1 MKQDRKIRQHITA
14 AKGWLSRAED
24 SLEQENAIQG
34 DLKLMLAQAELK
46 RAQEKNDK
54 KLCVRWFKRLAPGA
68 LACALALGGIIY
80 AQQSED
86 SPSLPKQN
94 QLTSTSLAEQA
105 SSSGA
110 GRDKAM
116 EAKKS
121 HQNLSEEREFD
132 TPAPPYVQIQ
142 PNEEAHSEEVSNTI
156 ESRPVEVESQQAT
169 SSLKN
174 VQPPPEV
181 PAPVMQKLMQ
191 SAGSTLRE

>member
-14 AKGWLSRAED
+14 AKGWLSQAED
-24 SLEQENAIQG
+24 SLAQENAIQG

-80 AQQSED
+80 TQQAED
-86 SPSLPKQN
+86 NQALSKQN
-94 QLTSTSLAEQA
+94 QLSSTSLAEPV

-110 GRDKAM
+110 GTDKAV
-116 EAKKS
+116 EAKEAP
-121 HQNLSEEREFD
+121 QNHNEEREFAV
-132 TPAPPYVQIQ
+132 PAYIQEAQPKVQEQ
-142 PNEEAHSEEVSNTI
+142 PEEVSNTT
-156 ESRPVEVESQQAT
+156 ESRSVEVESQQAP
-169 SSLKN
+169 SSLQN
-174 VQPPPEV
+174 VQPSQV
-181 PAPVMQKLMQ
+181 PAPAMQKLMQ

>member
-14 AKGWLSRAED
+14 AKGWLSQAED
-24 SLEQENAIQG
+24 SLAQENAIQG

-80 AQQSED
+80 AQQAED
-86 SPSLPKQN
+86 SQALPKPN
-94 QLTSTSLAEQA
+94 PLTSTSLTEQV
-105 SSSGA
+105 SSSGT

-132 TPAPPYVQIQ
+132 TPAYVQIQ

-174 VQPPPEV
+174 VQPSEV
-181 PAPVMQKLMQ
+181 PAPAMQKLMQ

>member
-86 SPSLPKQN
+86 SSSLTKQN
-94 QLTSTSLAEQA
+94 QLTSTSLTEQA

-110 GRDKAM
+110 GRDKAT
-116 EAKKS
+116 ESKKS
-121 HQNLSEEREFD
+121 HENLSEERDFD
-132 TPAPPYVQIQ
+132 TTAYVQIQ

-156 ESRPVEVESQQAT
+156 ESRPVEAESQQAP

-174 VQPPPEV
+174 VQPSEV
-181 PAPVMQKLMQ
+181 PAPAMQKLMQ
-191 SAGSTLRE
+191 SAGSKLRE

>member
-86 SPSLPKQN
+86 SQALTKQN
-94 QLTSTSLAEQA
+94 QLTSTTSLAEQA
-105 SSSGA
+105 SSPGA
-110 GRDKAM
+110 GRDKAT
-116 EAKKS
+116 ESKKS
-121 HQNLSEEREFD
+121 HENLSEEREVD
-132 TPAPPYVQIQ
+132 TPAYVQIQ
-142 PNEEAHSEEVSNTI
+142 PHEEAHSEEVSNTI
-156 ESRPVEVESQQAT
+156 ESRPVEAESQQAP

-174 VQPPPEV
+174 VQPSEV
-181 PAPVMQKLMQ
+181 PAPAMQKLMQ

>member
-1 MKQDRKIRQHITA
+1 MKQDREIRQHITA

-80 AQQSED
+80 AQQAED

-94 QLTSTSLAEQA
+94 PLTSNSLAEQA
-105 SSSGA
+105 SSTGA
-110 GRDKAM
+110 GREKAM

-121 HQNLSEEREFD
+121 QQNFSEERKFD
-132 TPAPPYVQIQ
+132 TPAYVQIQ
-142 PNEEAHSEEVSNTI
+142 PNEEAHSEEVSDTI
-156 ESRPVEVESQQAT
+156 ESRPVEVESQQAA

-174 VQPPPEV
+174 VQPSEV
-181 PAPVMQKLMQ
+181 PAPAMQKLMQ

>member
-1 MKQDRKIRQHITA
+1 MKQDREIRQHITA

-34 DLKLMLAQAELK
+34 ELKLMLAQAESK
-46 RAQEKNDK
+46 REKKKNDK

-80 AQQSED
+80 AQQAED

-94 QLTSTSLAEQA
+94 PLTSNSLAEQA
-105 SSSGA
+105 SSTGA

-116 EAKKS
+116 EARES
-121 HQNLSEEREFD
+121 QQNFSEERKFD
-132 TPAPPYVQIQ
+132 TPAYVQIQ
-142 PNEEAHSEEVSNTI
+142 PNEEAHSEEVSDTI
-156 ESRPVEVESQQAT
+156 ESRPVEVESQQAA

-174 VQPPPEV
+174 VQPSEV
-181 PAPVMQKLMQ
+181 PAPAMQKLMQ

>member
-1 MKQDRKIRQHITA
+1 MKQDREIRQHITA

-86 SPSLPKQN
+86 SSSLPKQN
-94 QLTSTSLAEQA
+94 PLTSNSLAEQA
-105 SSSGA
+105 SSTGA

-116 EAKKS
+116 EARES
-121 HQNLSEEREFD
+121 QQNFSEERKFD
-132 TPAPPYVQIQ
+132 TPAYVQTQ
-142 PNEEAHSEEVSNTI
+142 PNEEAHSEEVSDTI
-156 ESRPVEVESQQAT
+156 ESRPVEVESQQAA

-174 VQPPPEV
+174 VQPSEV
-181 PAPVMQKLMQ
+181 PAPAMQKLMQ

>member
-86 SPSLPKQN
+86 SSSLPKQN
-94 QLTSTSLAEQA
+94 QLTSNSLAEQA

-116 EAKKS
+116 ESKKS
-121 HQNLSEEREFD
+121 HQNLDEEREFA
-132 TPAPPYVQIQ
+132 TPAHVKIQ
-142 PNEEAHSEEVSNTI
+142 PNEGARSEEVSNTI

-169 SSLKN
+169 PSLKN
-174 VQPPPEV
+174 VQPSQV
-181 PAPVMQKLMQ
+181 PAPAMQKLMQ

>member
-14 AKGWLSRAED
+14 AKGWLSQAED
-24 SLEQENAIQG
+24 SLAQENTIQG

-80 AQQSED
+80 AQQAED
-86 SPSLPKQN
+86 SQALPKPN
-94 QLTSTSLAEQA
+94 PLTSTSLTEQA
-105 SSSGA
+105 SSSGT

-132 TPAPPYVQIQ
+132 TPAYVQIQ

-174 VQPPPEV
+174 VQPSQV
-181 PAPVMQKLMQ
+181 PAPAMQKLMQ

>member
-86 SPSLPKQN
+86 SQALPKQN
-94 QLTSTSLAEQA
+94 QLASTTSLAEQG

-110 GRDKAM
+110 GRDKVV
-116 EAKKS
+116 ESEKS

-132 TPAPPYVQIQ
+132 TPAYVQIQ

-174 VQPPPEV
+174 IQPSEV
-181 PAPVMQKLMQ
+181 PAPAMQKLMQ

>member
-14 AKGWLSRAED
+14 AKGWLSQAED
-24 SLEQENAIQG
+24 SLAQENAIQG

-80 AQQSED
+80 AQQAED
-86 SPSLPKQN
+86 SQALPKPN
-94 QLTSTSLAEQA
+94 PLTSTSLTEQV
-105 SSSGA
+105 SGSGT

-132 TPAPPYVQIQ
+132 TPAYVQIQ

-174 VQPPPEV
+174 VQPSQV
-181 PAPVMQKLMQ
+181 PAPAMQKLMQ

>member
-14 AKGWLSRAED
+14 AKDWLSQAED
-24 SLEQENAIQG
+24 SLAQENAIQG

-80 AQQSED
+80 AQQAED
-86 SPSLPKQN
+86 SQALPKPN
-94 QLTSTSLAEQA
+94 PLTSTSLTEQV
-105 SSSGA
+105 SSSGT

-132 TPAPPYVQIQ
+132 TPAYVQIQ

-174 VQPPPEV
+174 VQPSQV
-181 PAPVMQKLMQ
+181 PAPAMQKLMQ

>member
-24 SLEQENAIQG
+24 SLEQENDIQG

-80 AQQSED
+80 AQQAED

-94 QLTSTSLAEQA
+94 PLTSTSLAEQA

-116 EAKKS
+116 EANKS
-121 HQNLSEEREFD
+121 HQNLSEDREFD
-132 TPAPPYVQIQ
+132 TPAYVQIQ
-142 PNEEAHSEEVSNTI
+142 PNEEAHLEEVSHTI

-169 SSLKN
+169 PSLKN
-174 VQPPPEV
+174 VQPSQV
-181 PAPVMQKLMQ
+181 PAPAMQKLMQ

>member
-80 AQQSED
+80 AQQSGD
-86 SPSLPKQN
+86 RPSLPKQN

-116 EAKKS
+116 ESKKS

-132 TPAPPYVQIQ
+132 TPAYVQIQ
-142 PNEEAHSEEVSNTI
+142 PHEEAHLEEVSNTI

-169 SSLKN
+169 PSLKN
-174 VQPPPEV
+174 VQPSQV
-181 PAPVMQKLMQ
+181 PAPAMQKLMQ

>member
-24 SLEQENAIQG
+24 SLEQENDIQG

-80 AQQSED
+80 AQQSDD
-86 SPSLPKQN
+86 SLSLPKQN

-132 TPAPPYVQIQ
+132 APAPAYVQIQ
-142 PNEEAHSEEVSNTI
+142 PNEEAHSEEVSNTT

-169 SSLKN
+169 PSLKN
-174 VQPPPEV
+174 VQPSEV
-181 PAPVMQKLMQ
+181 PAPAMQKLMQ

>member
-80 AQQSED
+80 AQQSDD
-86 SPSLPKQN
+86 SSSLPKQN

-116 EAKKS
+116 EANKS

-132 TPAPPYVQIQ
+132 TPDYIQIQ
-142 PNEEAHSEEVSNTI
+142 PNEEAHSEEVSHTI

-169 SSLKN
+169 PSLKN
-174 VQPPPEV
+174 VQPSQV
-181 PAPVMQKLMQ
+181 PAPAMQKLMQ

>member
-24 SLEQENAIQG
+24 SLEQENDIQG

-80 AQQSED
+80 AQQAED

-94 QLTSTSLAEQA
+94 PLTSTSLAEQA

-116 EAKKS
+116 EANKS
-121 HQNLSEEREFD
+121 HQNLSEDREFD
-132 TPAPPYVQIQ
+132 TPAYVQIQ
-142 PNEEAHSEEVSNTI
+142 PNEEAHLEEVSHTI

-169 SSLKN
+169 PSLKN
-174 VQPPPEV
+174 VQPSQV
-181 PAPVMQKLMQ
+181 PAPAMQKLMQ
-191 SAGSTLRE
+191 SAGNTLRE

>member
-86 SPSLPKQN
+86 SLSLPKQN

-110 GRDKAM
+110 GQDKAM
-116 EAKKS
+116 EANKS

-132 TPAPPYVQIQ
+132 TPDYVQIQ
-142 PNEEAHSEEVSNTI
+142 PHEEAHLEEVSNTT

-174 VQPPPEV
+174 VQPSEV
-181 PAPVMQKLMQ
+181 PAPAMQKLMQ

>member
-24 SLEQENAIQG
+24 SLEQENDIQG

-86 SPSLPKQN
+86 SQALPKQN
-94 QLTSTSLAEQA
+94 QLTSTTSLAEQA

-110 GRDKAM
+110 GRDKVV
-116 EAKKS
+116 ESKKS
-121 HQNLSEEREFD
+121 HENLSEERDFY
-132 TPAPPYVQIQ
+132 TPAYVQIQ
-142 PNEEAHSEEVSNTI
+142 HNEEAHSEEVANTI
-156 ESRPVEVESQQAT
+156 ESRPVEVESQQAP

-174 VQPPPEV
+174 IQPSEV
-181 PAPVMQKLMQ
+181 PAPAMQKLMQ

>member
-86 SPSLPKQN
+86 SSSLTKQN
-94 QLTSTSLAEQA
+94 QLTSTSLTEQA
-105 SSSGA
+105 SSPDV
-110 GRDKAM
+110 RTDKAVD
-116 EAKKS
+116 S
-121 HQNLSEEREFD
+121 PQSPQNLSEEREIVIPD
-132 TPAPPYVQIQ
+132 YVQVQ
-142 PNEEAHSEEVSNTI
+142 SHEEAHPEEVSNTI
-156 ESRPVEVESQQAT
+156 ESRPVEVESQQAP

-174 VQPPPEV
+174 VQPSEV
-181 PAPVMQKLMQ
+181 PAPAMQKLMQ
-191 SAGSTLRE
+191 SAGSKLRE

>member
-24 SLEQENAIQG
+24 SLEQENDIQG

-80 AQQSED
+80 AQQAED

-94 QLTSTSLAEQA
+94 PLTSTSLAEQA

-110 GRDKAM
+110 GKDKAM
-116 EAKKS
+116 EANKS

-132 TPAPPYVQIQ
+132 TPAYVQIQ
-142 PNEEAHSEEVSNTI
+142 SNEEAHSEEVSNTT

-174 VQPPPEV
+174 VQPSEV
-181 PAPVMQKLMQ
+181 PAPAMQKLMQ

>member
-80 AQQSED
+80 AQQAED

-94 QLTSTSLAEQA
+94 PLTSTSLAEQA
-105 SSSGA
+105 SSTDA

-121 HQNLSEEREFD
+121 QQNLSEEREFD
-132 TPAPPYVQIQ
+132 TPAYVQIQ
-142 PNEEAHSEEVSNTI
+142 PNEKAHSEEVSNTV

-169 SSLKN
+169 PSLKN
-174 VQPPPEV
+174 IQPSEV
-181 PAPVMQKLMQ
+181 PAPAMQKLMQ

>member
-86 SPSLPKQN
+86 SSSLPKQN

-116 EAKKS
+116 EANKS
-121 HQNLSEEREFD
+121 HQNLSEERDFD
-132 TPAPPYVQIQ
+132 TTAYVQIQ
-142 PNEEAHSEEVSNTI
+142 PHEEAHSEEVSNTI

-174 VQPPPEV
+174 VQPSQV
-181 PAPVMQKLMQ
+181 PAPAMQKLMQ

>member
-24 SLEQENAIQG
+24 SLEQENDIQG

-80 AQQSED
+80 AQQSDD
-86 SPSLPKQN
+86 SLSLPKQN

-132 TPAPPYVQIQ
+132 APAPAYVQIQ
-142 PNEEAHSEEVSNTI
+142 PNEETHSEEVSNTI

-174 VQPPPEV
+174 VQPSQV
-181 PAPVMQKLMQ
+181 PAPAMQKLMQ

>member
-24 SLEQENAIQG
+24 SLEQENDIQG

-105 SSSGA
+105 SSTGA

-116 EAKKS
+116 ESNKS

-132 TPAPPYVQIQ
+132 TPAYVQIQ
-142 PNEEAHSEEVSNTI
+142 PNEEAHSEEVSNTT

-169 SSLKN
+169 PSLKN
-174 VQPPPEV
+174 VQPSEV
-181 PAPVMQKLMQ
+181 PAPAMQKLMQ

>member
-86 SPSLPKQN
+86 SSSLTKQN
-94 QLTSTSLAEQA
+94 QLTSTSLTEEV

-110 GRDKAM
+110 GRDKVA
-116 EAKKS
+116 ESKKS
-121 HQNLSEEREFD
+121 HENLSDEGEVD
-132 TPAPPYVQIQ
+132 TSAYVQIQ
-142 PNEEAHSEEVSNTI
+142 PNEENLEEVSHTV
-156 ESRPVEVESQQAT
+156 ESRPVEAESQQAP

-174 VQPPPEV
+174 VQPSEV
-181 PAPVMQKLMQ
+181 PAPAMQKLMQ

>member
-105 SSSGA
+105 SSTGA

-116 EAKKS
+116 ESNKS

-132 TPAPPYVQIQ
+132 TPAYVQIQ
-142 PNEEAHSEEVSNTI
+142 PNEEAHSEEVSNTT
-156 ESRPVEVESQQAT
+156 ESRPVEVESQQT
-169 SSLKN
+169 TPSLKN
-174 VQPPPEV
+174 VQPSEV
-181 PAPVMQKLMQ
+181 PAPAMQKLMQ

>member
-54 KLCVRWFKRLAPGA
+54 KLCVRWFKKLAPGA

-80 AQQSED
+80 TQQSED
-86 SPSLPKQN
+86 SQALPKQN
-94 QLTSTSLAEQA
+94 QLSSTSLAESV
-105 SSSGA
+105 SSPGA
-110 GRDKAM
+110 GTDKAV
-116 EAKKS
+116 EAREYP
-121 HQNLSEEREFD
+121 QNPNEEREFAA
-132 TPAPPYVQIQ
+132 PAYVQEAQ
-142 PNEEAHSEEVSNTI
+142 PKAQEQPEEVSNTI
-156 ESRPVEVESQQAT
+156 ESRSVEVESQQAP
-169 SSLKN
+169 SSIN
-174 VQPPPEV
+174 NIQPSEV
-181 PAPVMQKLMQ
+181 PAPAMQKLMQ

>member
-86 SPSLPKQN
+86 SQALPKQN
-94 QLTSTSLAEQA
+94 QLTSTTSLAEQG

-110 GRDKAM
+110 GRDKVV
-116 EAKKS
+116 ESEKS
-121 HQNLSEEREFD
+121 HQNLSEERNFD
-132 TPAPPYVQIQ
+132 TPAYVQIQ
-142 PNEEAHSEEVSNTI
+142 PNEEAHSEEVANTI
-156 ESRPVEVESQQAT
+156 ESRPVEVESQQAP

-174 VQPPPEV
+174 IQPSEV
-181 PAPVMQKLMQ
+181 PAPAMQKLMQ
-191 SAGSTLRE
+191 SAGSKLRE

>member
-1 MKQDRKIRQHITA
+1 MKQDREIRQHITA

-86 SPSLPKQN
+86 SSKAKPINQQLP
-94 QLTSTSLAEQA
+94 
-105 SSSGA
+105 SGA
-110 GRDKAM
+110 SFQFRCREGQGDGGKGIP
-116 EAKKS
+116 AKL
-121 HQNLSEEREFD
+121 Q
-132 TPAPPYVQIQ
+132 
-142 PNEEAHSEEVSNTI
+142 
-156 ESRPVEVESQQAT
+156 
-169 SSLKN
+169 
-174 VQPPPEV
+174 
-181 PAPVMQKLMQ
+181 
-191 SAGSTLRE
+191 

>member
-24 SLEQENAIQG
+24 SLEQENDIQG

-86 SPSLPKQN
+86 SLSLPKQN

-110 GRDKAM
+110 GQDKAM
-116 EAKKS
+116 EANKS
-121 HQNLSEEREFD
+121 QQNLSDEREFD
-132 TPAPPYVQIQ
+132 TPDYVQIQ
-142 PNEEAHSEEVSNTI
+142 PNEEAHLEEVSNTT

-174 VQPPPEV
+174 VQPSEV
-181 PAPVMQKLMQ
+181 PAPAMQKLMQ

>member
-1 MKQDRKIRQHITA
+1 MKQDREIRQHITA

-94 QLTSTSLAEQA
+94 PLTSNSLAEQA
-105 SSSGA
+105 SSTGA

-116 EAKKS
+116 EARES
-121 HQNLSEEREFD
+121 QQNLSEEREFD
-132 TPAPPYVQIQ
+132 TPAYVQTQ
-142 PNEEAHSEEVSNTI
+142 PNEEAHSEEVSDTI
-156 ESRPVEVESQQAT
+156 ESRPVEVESQQAA

-174 VQPPPEV
+174 VQPSEV
-181 PAPVMQKLMQ
+181 PAPAMQKLMQ

>member
-24 SLEQENAIQG
+24 SLEQENDIQG

-86 SPSLPKQN
+86 SLSLPKQN

-110 GRDKAM
+110 GQDKAM
-116 EAKKS
+116 EANKS

-132 TPAPPYVQIQ
+132 TPDYVQIQ
-142 PNEEAHSEEVSNTI
+142 PNEEAHLEEVSNTT

-174 VQPPPEV
+174 VQPSEV
-181 PAPVMQKLMQ
+181 PTPAMQKLMQ

>member
-54 KLCVRWFKRLAPGA
+54 KLCVRGFKRLAPGA

-86 SPSLPKQN
+86 SPSLTKQN
-94 QLTSTSLAEQA
+94 QLTSTSLTEQG

-110 GRDKAM
+110 GRDKVV
-116 EAKKS
+116 ESKKS
-121 HQNLSEEREFD
+121 HENLSEEREVD
-132 TPAPPYVQIQ
+132 TPAYVQIQ

-156 ESRPVEVESQQAT
+156 ESRPVEVESQQAP

-174 VQPPPEV
+174 VQPSEV
-181 PAPVMQKLMQ
+181 PAPAMQKLMQ
-191 SAGSTLRE
+191 SAGSKLRE

>member
-24 SLEQENAIQG
+24 SLEQENTIQG

-54 KLCVRWFKRLAPGA
+54 KLCVRWFKRLAPGV

-94 QLTSTSLAEQA
+94 PLTSTSLAEQA

-116 EAKKS
+116 EANKS
-121 HQNLSEEREFD
+121 QQNLSEEREFD
-132 TPAPPYVQIQ
+132 TPAYVQIH
-142 PNEEAHSEEVSNTI
+142 PHEEAHSEEVSNTT

-174 VQPPPEV
+174 VQPSQV
-181 PAPVMQKLMQ
+181 PAPAMQKLMQ